1 MSTRPCICAA
11 IALFALSPA
20 AFAQSALP
28 AGDYEINGTVTALT
42 GSVCPLAAK
51 RPVTGHI
58 YYPGVGR
65 DTTQIVLE
73 SVALG
78 KAVTV
83 AFMFAFPPVPA
94 GGLNGWAGAN
104 SPSPNYNQ
112 YQNGKL
118 TGGGT
123 AAVLGFNLAYNT
135 NNIMP
140 IAQGTLSINVD
151 SIGPCTETVQALF
164 TRIAPF
170 KLMKD

>member
-1 MSTRPCICAA
+1 MKPVFSLVTVGLLSFAHT
-11 IALFALSPA
+11 AL
-20 AFAQSALP
+20 AQSALP
-28 AGDYEINGTVTALT
+28 AGYYEINGTVTAIT

-58 YYPGVGR
+58 YYPGVGLE
-65 DTTQIVLE
+65 TTQIVLE

-83 AFMFAFPPVPA
+83 AFMSAFPPVPA
-94 GGLNGWAGAN
+94 GGLNGWSGAN
-104 SPSPNYNQ
+104 SPSPNYFQ
-112 YQNGKL
+112 YQNGTL

-123 AAVLGFNLAYNT
+123 AAVLGFNLTYNT

-164 TRIAPF
+164 THVAPF
-170 KLMKD
+170 KVMKD